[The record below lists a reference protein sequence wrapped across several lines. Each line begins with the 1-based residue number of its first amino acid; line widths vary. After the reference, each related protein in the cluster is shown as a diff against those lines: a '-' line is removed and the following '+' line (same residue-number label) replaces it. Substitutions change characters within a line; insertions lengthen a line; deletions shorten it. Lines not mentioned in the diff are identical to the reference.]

1 MFNFMDKELEAIM
14 FLLHVLFLLMELS
27 MLLAPLDEFQLA
39 SITLDIYDSVT
50 CPMFW
55 VGWLI

>member
-1 MFNFMDKELEAIM
+1 MDKELEAIM

-27 MLLAPLDEFQLA
+27 MLLAPLDEFRLA